1 MHVHVF
7 IFCSFREMFKQADPL
22 QLQVGLNRASVSQ
35 DLHSVIKT
43 LFLNKYY
50 KQYMQTMLKLAL
62 LNNILQWKEKYFLY

>member
-1 MHVHVF
+1 MHVHDFVF
-7 IFCSFREMFKQADPL
+7 IFCSFREMFNQADPL

-50 KQYMQTMLKLAL
+50 KQYT
-62 LNNILQWKEKYFLY
+62 